1 MKELQKFTANGIRS
15 ELGISGYKLNDT
27 LAKVESVGEDRG
39 HKLYL
44 MKDVV
49 KALYENKTISLD
61 EARKRKLS
69 AEAELQELE
78 LKKQKGILIPL
89 DLIEQQWSSIVHS
102 CKQKMR
108 SIPNKLAPILAVE
121 SNIEV
126 CKNLLNKEIH
136 LALDELS
143 KNKEV
148 PLADS
153 EELGEADDS
162 NTEEVQTTKA
172 PNSKR
177 VG

>member
-78 LKKQKGILIPL
+78 QKKQKGILIPL
-89 DLIEQQWSSIVHS
+89 ELIEQQWSSIVHN
-102 CKQKMR
+102 KKKKLR

>member
-89 DLIEQQWSSIVHS
+89 ELIEQQWSSIVHS

-153 EELGEADDS
+153 EELGEANDS

-172 PNSKR
+172 PHSKR

>member
-1 MKELQKFTANGIRS
+1 MKELQKFTANGIRH
-15 ELGISGYKLNDT
+15 ELGISGFRLEDV
-27 LAKVESVGEDRG
+27 LARVEPVGEDKG

-44 MKDVV
+44 IKEVV
-49 KALYENKTISLD
+49 RALYENKTISLD

-89 DLIEQQWSSIVHS
+89 ELIEQQWSSIVHS
-102 CKQKMR
+102 CKQKLR

-121 SNIEV
+121 NNIEV
-126 CKNLLNKEIH
+126 CKNLLTKEIH

-153 EELGEADDS
+153 EELGEADTSD
-162 NTEEVQTTKA
+162 TEEVQTTKA
-172 PNSKR
+172 SNSK
-177 VG
+177 

>member
-27 LAKVESVGEDRG
+27 LAKVEPVGEDRG

-89 DLIEQQWSSIVHS
+89 ELIEQQWSSIVHS

-148 PLADS
+148 PITDS
-153 EELGEADDS
+153 EELGEANDS
-162 NTEEVQTTKA
+162 DTEEVQTTKA